1 MQPLVDKIRARLPR
15 WKGKLLSK
23 AGRLTLVNTVL
34 SSQPI
39 YHLTVFPAQRW
50 LLKQIDKIR
59 RGFLWKGEEPEVM
72 SGGICLVNW
81 PTVSRPKNLGGLG
94 VVDLERFARALRIR
108 WMWFQWRDRDRAW
121 TGLDTPCTKEDRDF
135 FHASTSVTV
144 GNGTLASFW
153 FSNWINGM
161 AARLI
166 APNLFIKAKRKNIKV
181 QKALLDNTWISLIS
195 PVSGETE
202 IIEFVRLWEAIHE
215 VHINIEEVDK
225 IRWRWTSDG
234 EYSTKSAYLAQ
245 FHGSFAKLKLSPV
258 WKAKTEPKC
267 RFFAWTLLHKNIL
280 AANNLQKWGWNND
293 PICKL
298 CKREPETVGHLAKDC
313 IFTKSCWSWLSSWYN
328 LSSLPKLDQCSSVYG
343 WWRKCRLKVEKT
355 AHKEFDGLC
364 IYFWWEIW
372 KERNRRIFHG
382 LEKREREVANFVKE
396 DFNPQRASS

>member
-1 MQPLVDKIRARLPR
+1 MARRRVSLP
-15 WKGKLLSK
+15 
-23 AGRLTLVNTVL
+23 
-34 SSQPI
+34 P
-39 YHLTVFPAQRW
+39 
-50 LLKQIDKIR
+50 
-59 RGFLWKGEEPEVM
+59 
-72 SGGICLVNW
+72 
-81 PTVSRPKNLGGLG
+81 
-94 VVDLERFARALRIR
+94 
-108 WMWFQWRDRDRAW
+108 
-121 TGLDTPCTKEDRDF
+121 
-135 FHASTSVTV
+135 
-144 GNGTLASFW
+144 
-153 FSNWINGM
+153 
-161 AARLI
+161 
-166 APNLFIKAKRKNIKV
+166 LFIKAKRKNIKV

-267 RFFAWTLLHKNIL
+267 RFFAWTLLHNKIL
-280 AANNLQKWGWNND
+280 TANNLQKRGWNND

-355 AHKEFDGLC
+355 ARKEFDGLC

-382 LEKREREVANFVKE
+382 LEKSEREVANFVKE
-396 DFNPQRASS
+396 DFNPQRAFS